1 MKIKRKEFI
10 NFFKYMSIGVLVTLL
25 NILFSWI
32 FIEVIGMKAIISS
45 TIIGVSIFF
54 IKFNSYVKINLI
66 QKKFKIFMI
75 ITLSSIIS
83 YILLTSLFIDI
94 FLFPTLVVIPLVV
107 ISLFLL
113 RFFIFYWTKIIIK

>member
-66 QKKFKIFMI
+66 QKKFAIFML
-75 ITLSSIIS
+75 ITISSIML
-83 YILLTSLFIDI
+83 YIFLTALFIDI